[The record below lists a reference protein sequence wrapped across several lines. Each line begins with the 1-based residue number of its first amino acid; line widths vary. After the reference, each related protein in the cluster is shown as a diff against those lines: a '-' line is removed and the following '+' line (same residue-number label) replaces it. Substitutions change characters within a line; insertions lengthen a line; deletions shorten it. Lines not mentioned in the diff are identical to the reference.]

1 MPELAHPR
9 LVVIRDGTRLTEL
22 PLPPGTEVVLG
33 RSEGCTV
40 PIPDGSVSRLHA
52 RIVADEAGV
61 HVEDLGSANGT
72 YVDGRKLSGRLR
84 IINGQEVRV
93 AQKALSAPTVV
104 RLEEPALTQ
113 FDETGSVVHQKFD
126 AGDQTHPVGDVPPTA
141 VERRASATLTPT
153 YPVSALSMDD
163 TAPSR
168 SSRRSLLWVA
178 ATVVLVLAVAAV
190 AGWILTTGGSQF
202 TTRASARQSAVEN
215 PAVASRTGVAASAEQ
230 PASLPWNASS
240 TQPVAGR
247 WSLRLDNVFYP
258 TERYVITL
266 ELDLQ
271 QEGSSIVGSAQSA
284 IENKGM
290 TIRVPPTVARGAVL
304 PGSPPKVRLT
314 MPFGHPLGEV
324 HLDGVIDGAGM
335 MGTFRSSATQ
345 TPGTWRGSRLAEG
358 ASVQPH

>member
-9 LVVIRDGTRLTEL
+9 LVVVRDGTRLTEL
-22 PLPPGTEVVLG
+22 PLPPGSEVVVG
-33 RSEGCTV
+33 RSEGCTI

-72 YVDGRKLSGRLR
+72 YVDGRRLSGRLR

-93 AQKALSAPTVV
+93 AQKALSNPTVV
-104 RLEEPALTQ
+104 MLEEPALTQ
-113 FDETGSVVHQKFD
+113 FDETGSVVPRTFQ
-126 AGDQTHPVGDVPPTA
+126 AGDQTLAVDERQATATDRRSEGPLTPTLPVTSLATDDTWPTA
-141 VERRASATLTPT
+141 GRRQPLLAAATIVVVALGLAAALGWVLTLRAAQPSTQLSAGPPVAASGTSGSPTSATAPASWPGAASATQP
-153 YPVSALSMDD
+153 
-163 TAPSR
+163 
-168 SSRRSLLWVA
+168 
-178 ATVVLVLAVAAV
+178 LA
-190 AGWILTTGGSQF
+190 GH
-202 TTRASARQSAVEN
+202 
-215 PAVASRTGVAASAEQ
+215 
-230 PASLPWNASS
+230 
-240 TQPVAGR
+240 

-266 ELDLQ
+266 ALDLQ
-271 QEGSSIVGSAQSA
+271 QEGSSISGSAQSA
-284 IENKGM
+284 IENAGM

-314 MPFGHPLGEV
+314 MPFGHPLGEL

-345 TPGTWRGSRLAEG
+345 APGTWRGSRLAEG
-358 ASVQPH
+358 VSVQPN